1 MSASGLG
8 ARPRQVVSKRLRLGS
23 AVQQHRI
30 VIPGRFGQSSKP
42 ADFCTVELSGSRRV
56 SLMLAPHR
64 RGPLREQ
71 LAEIL
76 SAQAAILRQQP
87 GPQLVTTQTIFLKD
101 AAEQP
106 ECVRLLAEHYGHN
119 LPVTTFVLQAPC
131 CGAALAMEAW
141 ALAGPSVR
149 VKRFAANLM
158 VVQHDGLRWVYCGAI
173 QPGQNPRSVHDQTLD
188 ALERLRGALKRAGC
202 GFESV
207 IRTWFYLGSITGR
220 EGRTQRYKELNR
232 ARTDFYRGLQFYPS
246 LLAAASRHSVYPA
259 STGIGASGNGL
270 VIGCTAL
277 QTQRD
282 DVFLVPLENPQ
293 QTPAYKYHAR
303 YSPQSPKFSRAIAL
317 VTPRYVT
324 TWVSGTASI
333 VDSES
338 AHVGSIEKQT
348 EQTIDN
354 IEKLIAPDNFRSRAV
369 AGAGASL
376 QDMAKLRVYIK
387 RHEDYVKCRAV
398 CERRFGAVPTI
409 YAVADVCRPELLV
422 EIEGVA
428 FSPRDPK
435 TSVLGNGDGN
445 GSTSIARR

>member
-8 ARPRQVVSKRLRLGS
+8 ARPRQEVSKRLRLGS
-23 AVQQHRI
+23 AVQPHRI

-42 ADFCTVELSGSRRV
+42 ADFSVADLAGSRRI
-56 SLMLAPHR
+56 SLMLAPHT

-71 LAEIL
+71 LAEVL
-76 SAQAAILRQQP
+76 SAQAAILSRQQ
-87 GPQLVTTQTIFLKD
+87 GPHLVTTQTIFLKD
-101 AAEQP
+101 AADQA
-106 ECVRLLAEHYGHN
+106 ECARLLAQHYGHN
-119 LPVTTFVLQAPC
+119 QPVTTFVLQAPC

-149 VKRFAANLM
+149 AKRFAPNLM

-173 QPGQNPRSVHDQTLD
+173 HPAQSLASVHEQTLD
-188 ALERLRGALKRAGC
+188 ALQRLRGALTRAGC

-232 ARTDFYRGLQFYPS
+232 ARTDFYRGIQFYSS
-246 LLAAASRHSVYPA
+246 LLAAASPHAVYPA

-277 QTQRD
+277 LTERD

-293 QTPAYKYHAR
+293 QTPAYKYHSR

-317 VTPRYVT
+317 VTPDYVT

-338 AHVGSIEKQT
+338 KYAGQIEKQT

-354 IEKLIAPDNFRSRAV
+354 IEKLISPDNFRAQAV
-369 AGAGASL
+369 PGAGASL
-376 QDMAKLRVYIK
+376 QEMAKLRVYIK
-387 RHEDYVKCRAV
+387 RHEDYAKCREV

-428 FSPRDPK
+428 FSPRGARTGLP
-435 TSVLGNGDGN
+435 GNGN
-445 GSTSIARR
+445 GSSSLAGG